1 MEFPCRIYME
11 TKLKFKIGDKVRVK
25 SLEWYNS
32 QEKDRVGLIH
42 FGIGFTARMS
52 KYCGRILTIQDIYG
66 DFYIV
71 NESLFNWQDWML
83 EDKVVTEEKKEVE

>member
-1 MEFPCRIYME
+1 ME
-11 TKLKFKIGDKVRVK
+11 TLKFKIGDKVRVK

-42 FGIGFTARMS
+42 FGIGFTAIMS
-52 KYCGRILTIQDIYG
+52 KYCGRILTIQDIYR

-83 EDKVVTEEKKEVE
+83 EDEAVTEEKQEVK

>member
-1 MEFPCRIYME
+1 ME

-42 FGIGFTARMS
+42 FGVTHI
-52 KYCGRILTIQDIYG
+52 ILQ
-66 DFYIV
+66 
-71 NESLFNWQDWML
+71 QQ
-83 EDKVVTEEKKEVE
+83 VTYQ